1 MKKIE
6 IKSFDINFNIF
17 NIILIYPKCVLGWLR
32 LPTIKLQSQL
42 AFVNYKLNNNHRQNK
57 KKMKNEINGN
67 LGIL

>member
-17 NIILIYPKCVLGWLR
+17 NIILIYPKCWLGWLR